1 MNTFMISKL
10 ITKDWHLYR
19 GYMLGYTLLGLI
31 SAGLMTVPSGTVY
44 YLGVVGLITVLI
56 GSSAHVAINIVV
68 TEKKEYQL
76 SFIMGL
82 PITPMDYTVSKILGG
97 LGIYL
102 VSWGLTVVG
111 TMLIIYFSHMP
122 NGMLPMLI
130 ICGLEILVATTI
142 VLCAGVLSGSVPV
155 TIITMII
162 LNMFFN
168 LFLFKV
174 AGIQAIGSH
183 IESPTAVFNS
193 TTLALIGAELLAI
206 GIVIAA
212 TIFIKSRKACFL

>member
-1 MNTFMISKL
+1 MNTFMITKL
-10 ITKDWHLYR
+10 ITKDWQLYKVF
-19 GYMLGYTLLGLI
+19 MLGYALLGI
-31 SAGLMTVPSGTVY
+31 FAAGLMTVPSATVY
-44 YLGVVGLITVLI
+44 YLGLVALITVLI

-82 PITPMDYTVSKILGG
+82 PITPMDYYLSKIFGG

-102 VSWGLTVVG
+102 VSWGAIVIG
-111 TMLIIYFSHMP
+111 TSLIINFSHMP

-130 ICGLEILVATTI
+130 LCALEILVATTI

-162 LNMFFN
+162 LNMCFN
-168 LFLFKV
+168 LFLFEV
-174 AGIQAIGSH
+174 AGIEAIASH
-183 IESPTAVFNS
+183 IESPTAIFNS
-193 TTLALIGAELLAI
+193 TVFALIGAELLAI
-206 GIVIAA
+206 AIVIGI